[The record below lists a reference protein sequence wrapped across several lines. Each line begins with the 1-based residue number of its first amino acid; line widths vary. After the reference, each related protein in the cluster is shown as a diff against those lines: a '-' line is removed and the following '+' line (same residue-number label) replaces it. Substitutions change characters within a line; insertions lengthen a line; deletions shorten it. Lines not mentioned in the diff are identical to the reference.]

1 MILTIFLALIGA
13 ALGAFLRPRVL
24 AAAFAVALSAG
35 SRGGALFMAHMA
47 GGNDESVSW
56 AGDVIRF
63 MESPFT
69 SYLVV
74 VSACGGAAVFAGL
87 LCLLLEDTPSRP
99 FWMPA
104 EGDVRLRDRN
114 GRYIRAADMIEE
126 RAIHN
131 RAEAAIRRNF
141 ER

>member
-1 MILTIFLALIGA
+1 MVLTIFLALIGA

-24 AAAFAVALSAG
+24 AVAFAAALSAG
-35 SRGGALFMAHMA
+35 GRGGALFITNMA
-47 GGNDESVSW
+47 GANDESVSL

-63 MESPFT
+63 LESPFT
-69 SYLVV
+69 SYLVLI
-74 VSACGGAAVFAGL
+74 SACAGAATFAGL

-99 FWMPA
+99 FWMPV